1 MKPAGANV
9 SPGGLSTEGT
19 RAEGS
24 VLLSIIELLVCEKW
38 FADYQHKKQADSRK
52 SDLT

>member
-1 MKPAGANV
+1 MRPAEANV
-9 SPGGLSTEGT
+9 SRGGLSTEGA

-24 VLLSIIELLVCEKW
+24 IVLGITDLLVCEKW
-38 FADYQHKKQADSRK
+38 FADYQRKKQAGSSK